1 MELQEN
7 SVIIDD
13 KLDRMLEPELGGH
26 FTHAYC
32 TTGLCEVTFNGQVF
46 TMHEGDCMII
56 IANRLVSRVVPSEDL
71 TTSFSYHFES
81 LYSKG
86 VLSARRLKNL
96 LKKDGLGK
104 SISSDI

>member
-1 MELQEN
+1 MRVWGFFRIFAANMELHEN
-7 SVIIDD
+7 SVIIDNR
-13 KLDRMLEPELGGH
+13 LDRMLEPELGGH
-26 FTHAYC
+26 
-32 TTGLCEVTFNGQVF
+32 
-46 TMHEGDCMII
+46 
-56 IANRLVSRVVPSEDL
+56 
-71 TTSFSYHFES
+71 HFES